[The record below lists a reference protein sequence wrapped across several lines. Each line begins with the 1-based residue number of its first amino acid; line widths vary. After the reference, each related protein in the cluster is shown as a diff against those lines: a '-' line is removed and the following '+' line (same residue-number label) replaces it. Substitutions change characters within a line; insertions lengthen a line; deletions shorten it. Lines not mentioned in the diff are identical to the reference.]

1 MVEEKS
7 CSSIED
13 VQIVCAPGNAGGYLY
28 DISIRIN
35 TAYRKQI
42 NQNME
47 INNFNHIGAEA
58 VIENLMIHSV
68 SPQGRKLVEQ
78 MYTCNPYDID
88 IKLDMNSKNRVAE
101 IVNTYL
107 KAIGLRLVFAKIPKY
122 KYKVPIAPFT
132 STTNPVIN
140 PFDFAPAEVEDKEAY
155 FKELD
160 EFRAKKAKD
169 KKCIQPFTYDI
180 IDVKRRKKQLLV
192 NKKAIFNKNLT
203 PRERYENYKKEQEE
217 GL

>member
-1 MVEEKS
+1 
-7 CSSIED
+7 
-13 VQIVCAPGNAGGYLY
+13 
-28 DISIRIN
+28 
-35 TAYRKQI
+35 
-42 NQNME
+42 ME

-132 STTNPVIN
+132 SNKKHIIN
-140 PFDFAPAEVEDKEAY
+140 PFDFAPAEAEDKEAY
-155 FKELD
+155 FKELE

-169 KKCIQPFTYDI
+169 KNCIQPFTFDI
-180 IDVKRRKKQLLV
+180 IDERRRKKQLLV
-192 NKKAIFNKNLT
+192 NDKAILSRSLT
-203 PRERYENYKKEQEE
+203 PRERYDIFKKEQEE